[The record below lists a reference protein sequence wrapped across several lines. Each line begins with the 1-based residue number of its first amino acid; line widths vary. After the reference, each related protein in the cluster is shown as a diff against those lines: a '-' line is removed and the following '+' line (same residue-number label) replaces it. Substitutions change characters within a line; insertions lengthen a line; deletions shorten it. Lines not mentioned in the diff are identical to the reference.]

1 MEIKSTHKGKTV
13 KTVVIA
19 AANEADALTHAMRHM
34 GETPG
39 SLFGHSVTQDHD
51 GIFTVKLF
59 TD

>member
-1 MEIKSTHKGKTV
+1 MEIKSSHKGQTV

-19 AANEADALTHAMRHM
+19 AGSEEEALRYAMHHV

-39 SLFGHSVTQDHD
+39 RLFGHSVTQDDD
-51 GIFTVKLF
+51 GIYTVKMY